1 MNLAD
6 NLQISKTT
14 QSRLPEV
21 DFENLA
27 FGEIFTDHMYVCT
40 YSNGKWQN
48 PEILP
53 YQNIPMSPAASA
65 LHYGQAVFEGMKAYK
80 DEAETVWLFRPE
92 LNFDRINIS
101 SERLNIPVF
110 PKKYFFEGLHNLLQ
124 LDADWIQPGIGNSL
138 YIRPFVFASQACVQA
153 APSNE
158 YKFII
163 ICSPV
168 KAYYSGEVNV
178 LVEKKYSRAAAG
190 GVGYAK
196 AAGNYAAQFY
206 PTALAN
212 QKGFQQIIW
221 TDSSSHQYLEEAGTM
236 NIFFRI
242 NDTLVTAPTG
252 DTILNGI
259 TRKSIIE
266 WATALDIA
274 IEERPISIIEV
285 ITAHENGSL
294 KEIFGSGTAVVV
306 SPVNS
311 FAYEDKRYQ
320 LAEIQDSY
328 AQQAKKAITEIQHN
342 QAEDPFGWR
351 YKVC

>member
-1 MNLAD
+1 MNLTHS
-6 NLQISKTT
+6 LQISKTS

-21 DFENLA
+21 DFDNLV
-27 FGEIFTDHMYVCT
+27 FGEIFTDHMFVCT
-40 YSNGKWQN
+40 FRDGKWQN

-53 YQNIPMSPAASA
+53 YQDIPMSPAASA

-80 DEAETVWLFRPE
+80 DDAGSVWLFRPE
-92 LNFDRINIS
+92 LNFNRINTS
-101 SERLNIPVF
+101 AKRLSIPEF
-110 PKKYFFEGLHNLLQ
+110 PKEYFFEGLHNLLQ
-124 LDADWIQPGIGNSL
+124 LDANWIQPGIGNSL
-138 YIRPFVFASQACVQA
+138 YVRPFVFASQACVQA
-153 APSNE
+153 APSTE

-178 LVEKKYSRAAAG
+178 LIEKKFSRAAAG

-221 TDSSSHQYLEEAGTM
+221 TDASSHQFLEEAGTM

-242 NDTLVTAPTG
+242 NNTLITAPTG

-259 TRKSIIE
+259 TRKSVIE
-266 WATALDIA
+266 WAKAAGIKV
-274 IEERPISIIEV
+274 EERAVAIDEI
-285 ITAHENGSL
+285 ITAQHNGSL
-294 KEIFGSGTAVVV
+294 KEIFGSGTAVVI

-311 FAYEDKRYQ
+311 FAYEDERYQ
-320 LAEIQDSY
+320 LPKIKNAY
-328 AQQAKKAITEIQHN
+328 ALQIKKAITEIQYN

-351 YKVC
+351 HKVS